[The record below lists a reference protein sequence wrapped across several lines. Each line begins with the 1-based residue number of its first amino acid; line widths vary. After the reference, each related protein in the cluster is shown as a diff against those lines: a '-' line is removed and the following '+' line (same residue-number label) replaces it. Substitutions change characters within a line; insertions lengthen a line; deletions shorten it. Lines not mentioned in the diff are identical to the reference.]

1 MYRLWKRISTTA
13 GIAWS
18 LIDKTGSNITDIVTR
33 NHADLQNLNTT
44 NYTHLTSAQAAD
56 IMYRATYDADLDGVA
71 DNAESVNIH
80 VRNSTGSMIPK
91 GSAVYISGATGQMPT
106 VTLAKADSES
116 TSSKTLGLIS
126 ANLNNN
132 ANGYAINIGR
142 LAQLDTSMFGDGDT
156 LWLSATTAGAI
167 VNTAPTQPNHA
178 VFIGYCAYS
187 QNNNGI
193 LIVNIQNGYELNELH
208 NVLITTPS
216 NGQALVYESATSLWK
231 NSTVSVII

>member
-1 MYRLWKRISTTA
+1 MLPLAQPPRKDDGRFDDWMYRLWKRISTTA

-56 IMYRATYDADLDGVA
+56 IMYRSTYDADLDGVA

-116 TSSKTLGLIS
+116 
-126 ANLNNN
+126 
-132 ANGYAINIGR
+132 
-142 LAQLDTSMFGDGDT
+142 
-156 LWLSATTAGAI
+156 
-167 VNTAPTQPNHA
+167 
-178 VFIGYCAYS
+178 
-187 QNNNGI
+187 
-193 LIVNIQNGYELNELH
+193 
-208 NVLITTPS
+208 
-216 NGQALVYESATSLWK
+216 
-231 NSTVSVII
+231 